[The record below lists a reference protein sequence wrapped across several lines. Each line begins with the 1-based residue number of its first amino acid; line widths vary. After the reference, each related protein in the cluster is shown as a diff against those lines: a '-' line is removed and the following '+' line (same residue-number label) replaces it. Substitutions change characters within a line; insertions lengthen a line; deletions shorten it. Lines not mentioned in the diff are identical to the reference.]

1 FQYQGEAERF
11 YRMLPERLAKFGL
24 KVAPEKTR
32 IHRFSRF
39 HPSRKRRFTF
49 LGFEFYWEAD
59 SKGKPRVWRRTARE
73 KLRTSIKACKEW
85 LKAHR
90 HYPLPM
96 LIPAMIRK
104 VRGHYNYFRAIG
116 NMTSLW
122 IFYREVVKLL
132 YKWLNRRS
140 QRRSLTW
147 EGIKRVLKAYAFPAP
162 NQTHRAV

>member
-1 FQYQGEAERF
+1 MKPGTEIAHNWEEER
-11 YRMLPERLAKFGL
+11 GQ
-24 KVAPEKTR
+24 
-32 IHRFSRF
+32 FSYCNIPATPVVQVTGMGATSGR
-39 HPSRKRRFTF
+39 HP
-49 LGFEFYWEAD
+49 Y
-59 SKGKPRVWRRTARE
+59 PRVKGIARE
-73 KLRTSIKACKEW
+73 KHGRGTSIKACKEW
-85 LKAHR
+85 LKTHR

-140 QRRSLTW
+140 QRKSLTW
-147 EGIKRVLKAYAFPAP
+147 DGIKRVLKAYDFPAP
-162 NQTHRAV
+162 S